1 MGKSI
6 FVILEWCDDSWCYR
20 WSYRY
25 AESED
30 KAYENA
36 NKLLKNGKI
45 KDYLLIEEVDEIAEI
60 DTKEE
65 SESETDDEED

>member
-1 MGKSI
+1 M
-6 FVILEWCDDSWCYR
+6 ILEWCDDSWCYR

-36 NKLLKNGKI
+36 NKLLNNGKI
-45 KDYLLIEEVDEIAEI
+45 KDYLMEEVDEIAEI
-60 DTKEE
+60 DTEE
-65 SESETDDEED
+65 EPERETHDEED

>member
-36 NKLLKNGKI
+36 NKLLNNGKI
-45 KDYLLIEEVDEIAEI
+45 KDYLMEEVDEIAEI
-60 DTKEE
+60 DTEE
-65 SESETDDEED
+65 EPERETHDEED